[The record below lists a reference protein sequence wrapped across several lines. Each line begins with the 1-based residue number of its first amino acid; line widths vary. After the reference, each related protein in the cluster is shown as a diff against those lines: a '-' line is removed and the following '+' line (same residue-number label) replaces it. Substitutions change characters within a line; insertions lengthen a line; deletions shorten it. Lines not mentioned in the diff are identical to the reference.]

1 MRRLPVSSRIFFF
14 YEKAACVKQNILVF
28 FASPEIQFLPI
39 PPISVCLG
47 LEGGVVKGAP
57 VLRGE
62 ANP

>member
-1 MRRLPVSSRIFFF
+1 MVF
-14 YEKAACVKQNILVF
+14 YEKALCVKQKILVF
-28 FASPEIQFLPI
+28 LPPENSIPAI

-47 LEGGVVKGAP
+47 LAGGVVKGAP